1 MTGSADTAST
11 HAVSAICGYA
21 VGTDTVSTVC
31 SYAVGTHTVSTIC
44 SYAVG
49 THTVSTICSYA
60 VRTNTISTICSY
72 AVCTDTIST
81 VGSYAVRT
89 DTISTVCSYTVRTDT
104 ISTVGSYAVRTDTIS
119 TVCGYAVRASAV
131 GTIFNDAEALQ
142 GTLVATFG
150 NAVGA
155 DTICAIFSDDRGSG
169 LFGGNLRQGES
180 AGRQGGDNEAGEDLL
195 FHGRSPKEGVSNWL
209 RGPCYARPKT
219 AKGTSRDS
227 DNQCH
232 RYLEKPLSIRQIVS
246 TTDLSASPSPSV
258 YSTALRVNGTGICIK
273 NQ

>member
-1 MTGSADTAST
+1 MTGSADTAGT
-11 HAVSAICGYA
+11 HAVSAICSYA
-21 VGTDTVSTVC
+21 VRTDTVSTVC
-31 SYAVGTHTVSTIC
+31 SYAVGTDTISTVCGYTIGTDTISTIC
-44 SYAVG
+44 G
-49 THTVSTICSYA
+49 CA
-60 VRTNTISTICSY
+60 VRTNTVCTISRY
-72 AVCTDTIST
+72 AVGTDAICAICGYTVRTDAIST
-81 VGSYAVRT
+81 VCSYAVRT
-89 DTISTVCSYTVRTDT
+89 DTISATFGHTVRTNAVSTTFSYTVHTDT
-104 ISTVGSYAVRTDTIS
+104 VS
-119 TVCGYAVRASAV
+119 
-131 GTIFNDAEALQ
+131 TIFNDAEALQ
-142 GTLVATFG
+142 GTLVATFD

-155 DTICAIFSDDRGSG
+155 DTICAIFIDDRGSG

-180 AGRQGGDNEAGEDLL
+180 ACRQGGDNEAGEDLL